1 MPSARRHGV
10 GDKDTL
16 HAWRNAIDVWEL
28 DDDMTML
35 VGADLAGN
43 FLEVGVVDSVQ
54 GPVIVH
60 CMPARPKYLR
70 R

>member
-1 MPSARRHGV
+1 
-10 GDKDTL
+10 
-16 HAWRNAIDVWEL
+16 VWEQ

-35 VGADLAGN
+35 IGADRAGK
-43 FLEVGVVDSVQ
+43 FLEVGIVDSDQ